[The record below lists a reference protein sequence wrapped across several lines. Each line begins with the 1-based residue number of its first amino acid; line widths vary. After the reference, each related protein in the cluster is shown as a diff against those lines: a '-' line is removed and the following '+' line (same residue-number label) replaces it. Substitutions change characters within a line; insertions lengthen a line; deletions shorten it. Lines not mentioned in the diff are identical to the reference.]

1 MFGNCYLRICLSSTS
16 LVSLTFMDHSPPRS
30 SSVTVADVARKAGV
44 SKATAARVLGG
55 YGTVSDRTRE
65 AVTAAARVLDYRP
78 NELARSMT
86 TGRSGTI
93 GVVVGDIENPF
104 FSLAMRGITDVA
116 RQAGFTVI
124 LINSGENVDAEK
136 AAVRTLLSKRV
147 DGLIVS
153 PAKESDVDHLQ
164 EVARSG
170 RPLALLDRG
179 SAALDV
185 DTVIADDRHA
195 AEGITRR
202 LVERGHRRIAYLTAC
217 DTPDH
222 RFRTPTDINTG
233 SVRRRIEGF
242 LGVCREA
249 GFERMED
256 WVHVGAVTP
265 EHAHRIATVMLKSS
279 QRPTAI
285 IASDSVIGLSVF
297 KVCREL
303 GLAIP
308 NDLSL
313 VSFHDADWTSVTT
326 PPVTVVRQP
335 VYGLGEAA
343 TKLLVERLNG
353 KTAEATRVVLKTEVV
368 ERASVAAAP
377 A

>member
-1 MFGNCYLRICLSSTS
+1 
-16 LVSLTFMDHSPPRS
+16 MDQSPPRNT
-30 SSVTVADVARKAGV
+30 SVTVADVAHMAGV

-55 YGTVSDRTRE
+55 YGTVSDRVRE
-65 AVTAAARVLDYRP
+65 AVTAAARALDYRP

-104 FSLAMRGITDVA
+104 FSLAVRGITDVA

-124 LINSGENVDAEK
+124 LINSGEDVAAEK
-136 AAVRTLLSKRV
+136 AAIRTLLAKRV

-153 PAKESDVDHLQ
+153 PAKESDVEHLR
-164 EVARSG
+164 EASRSG
-170 RPLALLDRG
+170 LPLALLDRG
-179 SAALDV
+179 SDELEV

-195 AEGITRR
+195 AEAVTRR
-202 LVERGHRRIAYLTAC
+202 LISLGHRKIAYLTAC

-222 RFRTPTDINTG
+222 HFRTAKDINTG

-242 LGVCREA
+242 LGACRDA
-249 GFERMED
+249 DLTGMEQ
-256 WVHVGAVTP
+256 WVHVGAITP
-265 EHAHRIATVMLKSS
+265 EHTHRIVTAMLQSG
-279 QRPTAI
+279 QRPTAV
-285 IASDSVIGLSVF
+285 IASDSVIGLDVF

-303 GLAIP
+303 GLGVP
-308 NDLSL
+308 HDLSL

-335 VYGLGEAA
+335 VYGLGETVA
-343 TKLLVERLNG
+343 KLLVERLNG
-353 KTAEATRVVLKTEVV
+353 AIQDARKVVLKTEIV
-368 ERASVAAAP
+368 ERASTGVP
-377 A
+377 LQGEL

>member
-1 MFGNCYLRICLSSTS
+1 
-16 LVSLTFMDHSPPRS
+16 MDQSPPRNT
-30 SSVTVADVARKAGV
+30 SVTVADVAHMAGV

-55 YGTVSDRTRE
+55 YGTVSDRVRE
-65 AVTAAARVLDYRP
+65 AVTAAARALDYRP

-104 FSLAMRGITDVA
+104 FSLAVRGITDVA

-124 LINSGENVDAEK
+124 LINSGEDVAAEK
-136 AAVRTLLSKRV
+136 AAIRTLLAKRV

-153 PAKESDVDHLQ
+153 PAKESDVEHLR
-164 EVARSG
+164 EASRSG
-170 RPLALLDRG
+170 LPLALLDRG
-179 SAALDV
+179 SDELEV

-195 AEGITRR
+195 AEAVTRR
-202 LVERGHRRIAYLTAC
+202 LISLGHRKIAYLTAC

-222 RFRTPTDINTG
+222 RFRTAKDINTG

-242 LGVCREA
+242 LGACRDA
-249 GFERMED
+249 GLTGMEQ
-256 WVHVGAVTP
+256 WVHVGAITP
-265 EHAHRIATVMLKSS
+265 EHTHRIVTAMLQSG
-279 QRPTAI
+279 QRPTAV
-285 IASDSVIGLSVF
+285 IASDSVIGLDVF

-303 GLAIP
+303 GLGVP
-308 NDLSL
+308 HDLSL

-335 VYGLGEAA
+335 VYGLGETVA
-343 TKLLVERLNG
+343 KLLVERLNG
-353 KTAEATRVVLKTEVV
+353 AIQDARKVVLKTEIV
-368 ERASVAAAP
+368 ERASTGVP
-377 A
+377 LQGEL

>member
-1 MFGNCYLRICLSSTS
+1 
-16 LVSLTFMDHSPPRS
+16 MDQSQS
-30 SSVTVADVARKAGV
+30 QNTSVTVADVARKAGV

-55 YGTVSDRTRE
+55 YGTVSERVRE
-65 AVTAAARVLDYRP
+65 AVTAAARSLDYRP

-104 FSLAMRGITDVA
+104 FSLAVRGITDVA

-124 LINSGENVDAEK
+124 LINSGEDAEIEK
-136 AAVRTLLSKRV
+136 AAIRTLLAKRV

-153 PAKESDVDHLQ
+153 PAKESDVGHLR
-164 EVARSG
+164 EATGSG

-179 SAALDV
+179 SEFLDV

-195 AEGITRR
+195 AEDVTRQ
-202 LVERGHRRIAYLTAC
+202 LIARGHRRIAYLTAC

-222 RFRTPTDINTG
+222 LFRTPADINTG

-242 LGVCREA
+242 LGTCGEA
-249 GFERMED
+249 GLTETES
-256 WVHVGAVTP
+256 WVHMGAVTP
-265 EHAHRIATVMLKSS
+265 EETRRIATQILEAKN
-279 QRPTAI
+279 RPTAI
-285 IASDSVIGLSVF
+285 IASDSVIGLEVF
-297 KVCREL
+297 KVCRGL
-303 GLAIP
+303 GLRIP
-308 NDLSL
+308 HDLSL

-335 VYGLGEAA
+335 VYRLGETAA
-343 TKLLVERLNG
+343 KLLVERLNG
-353 KTAEATRVVLKTEVV
+353 HRTEAVRVVLRTEVV
-368 ERASVAAAP
+368 ERASVANAP

>member
-1 MFGNCYLRICLSSTS
+1 
-16 LVSLTFMDHSPPRS
+16 MDQSPPRNT
-30 SSVTVADVARKAGV
+30 SVTVADVAHKAGV

-55 YGTVSDRTRE
+55 YGTVSDRVRE
-65 AVTAAARVLDYRP
+65 AVTAAARALDYRP

-104 FSLAMRGITDVA
+104 FSLAVRGITDVA

-124 LINSGENVDAEK
+124 LINSGEDVATEK
-136 AAVRTLLSKRV
+136 AAIRTLLAKRV

-153 PAKESDVDHLQ
+153 PAKESDIEHLR
-164 EVARSG
+164 EAARSG
-170 RPLALLDRG
+170 LPLALLDRG
-179 SAALDV
+179 SDALDV

-202 LVERGHRRIAYLTAC
+202 LVSLGHHRIAYLTAC

-222 RFRTPTDINTG
+222 RFHAAGDINTG

-249 GFERMED
+249 GLIGMED
-256 WVHVGAVTP
+256 WVHVGAATP
-265 EHAHRIATVMLKSS
+265 EQTHRIVTAMLQSA

-285 IASDSVIGLSVF
+285 IASDSVIGLEVF
-297 KVCREL
+297 KVCRDL
-303 GLAIP
+303 GLSIP
-308 NDLSL
+308 DDLSL

-343 TKLLVERLNG
+343 AKLLVARLNG
-353 KTAEATRVVLKTEVV
+353 RAGAANRIVLHTEVV
-368 ERASVAAAP
+368 DRASIADAP
-377 A
+377 V

>member
-1 MFGNCYLRICLSSTS
+1 
-16 LVSLTFMDHSPPRS
+16 MDQSPTANT
-30 SSVTVADVARKAGV
+30 SVTVADVAHKAGV

-55 YGTVSDRTRE
+55 YGTVSDRARE
-65 AVTAAARVLDYRP
+65 AVTAAARALDYRP

-116 RQAGFTVI
+116 RQTGFTVV
-124 LINSGENVDAEK
+124 LINSGEEIDTEK
-136 AAVRTLLSKRV
+136 AAIRTLLAKRV

-153 PAKESDVDHLQ
+153 PAKESDVGHLK
-164 EVARSG
+164 EATRSG
-170 RPLALLDRG
+170 RPLVLLDRG
-179 SAALDV
+179 SDALDV

-195 AEGITRR
+195 AEGITCR
-202 LVERGHRRIAYLTAC
+202 LIALGHRRIAYLTAC

-222 RFRTPTDINTG
+222 RFRTPADINTG

-242 LGVCREA
+242 LGVCRDA
-249 GFERMED
+249 DLSGMED

-265 EHAHRIATVMLKSS
+265 EHTRRIVTAMLESS

-285 IASDSVIGLSVF
+285 IASDSVIGLEVF
-297 KVCREL
+297 KVCRQL
-303 GLAIP
+303 GLGIP

-335 VYGLGEAA
+335 VYRLGETAA
-343 TKLLVERLNG
+343 RLLVDRLNG
-353 KTAEATRVVLKTEVV
+353 KGAQASRVVLQTEVI
-368 ERASVAAAP
+368 ERASVTEAP

>member
-1 MFGNCYLRICLSSTS
+1 
-16 LVSLTFMDHSPPRS
+16 MDQNPPRNT
-30 SSVTVADVARKAGV
+30 SVTVADVAHKAGV

-55 YGTVSDRTRE
+55 YGTVSDRVRE
-65 AVTAAARVLDYRP
+65 AVNAAARALDYRP

-104 FSLAMRGITDVA
+104 FSLAVRGITDVA

-124 LINSGENVDAEK
+124 LINSGEDVATEK
-136 AAVRTLLSKRV
+136 AAIRTLLAKRV

-153 PAKESDVDHLQ
+153 PAKESDVEHLR
-164 EVARSG
+164 EASRSG
-170 RPLALLDRG
+170 LPLALLDRG
-179 SAALDV
+179 SDALDV

-202 LVERGHRRIAYLTAC
+202 LVSLGHHRIAYLTAC

-222 RFRTPTDINTG
+222 RFHAAGDINTG

-249 GFERMED
+249 GLIGMED
-256 WVHVGAVTP
+256 WVHVGAATP
-265 EHAHRIATVMLKSS
+265 EQTHRIVTAMLQSAR
-279 QRPTAI
+279 RPTAI
-285 IASDSVIGLSVF
+285 IASDSVIGLEVF
-297 KVCREL
+297 KVCRDL
-303 GLAIP
+303 GLGIP
-308 NDLSL
+308 DDLSL

-343 TKLLVERLNG
+343 AKLLVERLNG
-353 KTAEATRVVLKTEVV
+353 QSQTSRKVVLKTEIV
-368 ERASVAAAP
+368 ERASIREAC
-377 A
+377 

>member
-1 MFGNCYLRICLSSTS
+1 
-16 LVSLTFMDHSPPRS
+16 MDQNPPHS

-55 YGTVSDRTRE
+55 YGTVSDRVRD
-65 AVTAAARVLDYRP
+65 AVTAAARSLDYQP

-116 RQAGFTVI
+116 RQTGFTVV
-124 LINSGENVDAEK
+124 LINSGEDVDTEK
-136 AAVRTLLSKRV
+136 AAIRTLLAKRV

-153 PAKESDVDHLQ
+153 PANESDADHLR
-164 EVARSG
+164 EAARSG
-170 RPLALLDRG
+170 RPLVLLDRG
-179 SAALDV
+179 SETLNI

-195 AEGITRR
+195 AEDITRR
-202 LVERGHRRIAYLTAC
+202 LIALGHRRIAYLTAC

-222 RFRTPTDINTG
+222 RFRAPADINTG

-242 LGVCREA
+242 LSVCREA
-249 GFERMED
+249 GLEGMGE
-256 WVHVGAVTP
+256 WVRVGAGTP
-265 EHAHRIATVMLKSS
+265 EHTHRIVTAMLKSS
-279 QRPTAI
+279 ERPTAI
-285 IASDSVIGLSVF
+285 IASDSVIGLEVF
-297 KVCREL
+297 KVRREL
-303 GLAIP
+303 GLSIP
-308 NDLSL
+308 DDLSL

-335 VYGLGEAA
+335 VYRLGETAA
-343 TKLLVERLNG
+343 KLLVERLNG
-353 KTAEATRVVLKTEVV
+353 NRAEASRIVLQTEVV
-368 ERASVAAAP
+368 ERASVAKAP

>member
-1 MFGNCYLRICLSSTS
+1 
-16 LVSLTFMDHSPPRS
+16 MDQSPPRNT
-30 SSVTVADVARKAGV
+30 SVTVADVAHKAGV

-55 YGTVSDRTRE
+55 YGTVSDRVRE
-65 AVTAAARVLDYRP
+65 AVTAAARALDYRP

-104 FSLAMRGITDVA
+104 FSLAVRGITDVA

-124 LINSGENVDAEK
+124 LINSGEDVAAEK
-136 AAVRTLLSKRV
+136 AAIRTLLAKRV

-153 PAKESDVDHLQ
+153 PAKESDVEHLR
-164 EVARSG
+164 EAFRSG
-170 RPLALLDRG
+170 LPLALLDRG
-179 SAALDV
+179 SDELDV

-195 AEGITRR
+195 AEAVTCR
-202 LVERGHRRIAYLTAC
+202 LLSLGHRNIAYLTAC

-222 RFRTPTDINTG
+222 RFRTAKDINTG

-242 LGVCREA
+242 LGACRDA
-249 GFERMED
+249 GLTGMEQ
-256 WVHVGAVTP
+256 WIHVGAVTP
-265 EHAHRIATVMLKSS
+265 EHTQRIAKGMLQSAL
-279 QRPTAI
+279 RPTAL
-285 IASDSVIGLSVF
+285 IASDSVIGLEVF

-303 GLAIP
+303 GLSVP
-308 NDLSL
+308 HDLSL

-335 VYGLGEAA
+335 VYGLGETVA
-343 TKLLVERLNG
+343 KLLVERLNG
-353 KTAEATRVVLKTEVV
+353 ERQDARKVVLKTEIV
-368 ERASVAAAP
+368 ERASTGEP
-377 A
+377 IQGER

>member
-1 MFGNCYLRICLSSTS
+1 
-16 LVSLTFMDHSPPRS
+16 MDRNPSRPT
-30 SSVTVADVARKAGV
+30 SVTVADVARRAGV

-55 YGTVSDRTRE
+55 YGPVSDRVRE
-65 AVTAAARVLDYRP
+65 AVTAAARALDYRP

-104 FSLAMRGITDVA
+104 FSLAVRGIADVA

-124 LINSGENVDAEK
+124 LINSGEDVGTEK
-136 AAVRTLLSKRV
+136 AAIRTLLAKRV

-153 PAKESDVDHLQ
+153 PAKESELDHLQ
-164 EVARSG
+164 EAARSG

-179 SAALDV
+179 SETLDV
-185 DTVIADDRHA
+185 DTVIADDRDA
-195 AEGITRR
+195 AEGVTRR
-202 LVERGHRRIAYLTAC
+202 LLALGHRRIAYLTAC

-222 RFRTPTDINTG
+222 LFRTPADINTG

-242 LGVCREA
+242 LAVCREA
-249 GFERMED
+249 SLGDMER
-256 WVHVGAVTP
+256 WVHVGASSP
-265 EHAHRIATVMLKSS
+265 EHTRRIATNMLRASV
-279 QRPTAI
+279 RPTAI
-285 IASDSVIGLSVF
+285 IASDSLIGLEVF
-297 KVCREL
+297 KASRAI

-308 NDLSL
+308 SDLSL
-313 VSFHDADWTSVTT
+313 VSFHDADWTSVTS

-335 VYGLGEAA
+335 VYRLGERAA
-343 TKLLVERLNG
+343 QLLVERLNG
-353 KTAEATRVVLKTEVV
+353 NDIEARRVVLQTEIV
-368 ERASVAAAP
+368 ERASVAEAP

>member
-1 MFGNCYLRICLSSTS
+1 
-16 LVSLTFMDHSPPRS
+16 MDQSPPRNT
-30 SSVTVADVARKAGV
+30 SVTVADVAHKAGV

-55 YGTVSDRTRE
+55 YGTVSDRLRE
-65 AVTAAARVLDYRP
+65 VVTAAARALDYRP

-104 FSLAMRGITDVA
+104 FSLAVRGITDVA

-124 LINSGENVDAEK
+124 LINSGEDVAAEK
-136 AAVRTLLSKRV
+136 AAIKTLLAKRV

-153 PAKESDVDHLQ
+153 PAKESEVEHLR
-164 EVARSG
+164 EASRSG
-170 RPLALLDRG
+170 LPLALLDRG
-179 SAALDV
+179 SDTLDV

-202 LVERGHRRIAYLTAC
+202 LVSLGHRRIAYLTAC

-222 RFRTPTDINTG
+222 RFHTADDINTG

-249 GFERMED
+249 GLAEMED

-265 EHAHRIATVMLKSS
+265 EHTRRIVTAMLQST

-285 IASDSVIGLSVF
+285 IASDSVIGLEVF
-297 KVCREL
+297 KVHREF
-303 GLAIP
+303 GLSIP
-308 NDLSL
+308 EDLSL

-335 VYGLGEAA
+335 VYGLGETAA
-343 TKLLVERLNG
+343 KLLVARLNG
-353 KTAEATRVVLKTEVV
+353 NGGEANRIVLRTEVV
-368 ERASVAAAP
+368 DRASVADAP

>member
-1 MFGNCYLRICLSSTS
+1 
-16 LVSLTFMDHSPPRS
+16 MDQSPPRNT
-30 SSVTVADVARKAGV
+30 SVTVADVAHKAGV
-44 SKATAARVLGG
+44 SKATAARVLGN
-55 YGTVSDRTRE
+55 YGTVSNRVRE
-65 AVTAAARVLDYRP
+65 AVTAAARALDYRP

-104 FSLAMRGITDVA
+104 FSLAVRGITDVA

-124 LINSGENVDAEK
+124 LINSGEDVATEK
-136 AAVRTLLSKRV
+136 AAIRTLLAKRV

-153 PAKESDVDHLQ
+153 PAKESDVEHLR
-164 EVARSG
+164 EAARSG
-170 RPLALLDRG
+170 LPLALLDRG
-179 SAALDV
+179 SDALDV

-202 LVERGHRRIAYLTAC
+202 LVSLGHHRIAYLTAC

-222 RFRTPTDINTG
+222 RFHAAEDINTG

-249 GFERMED
+249 GLIGMED
-256 WVHVGAVTP
+256 WVHVGAATP
-265 EHAHRIATVMLKSS
+265 EQTHRIVTAMLQSA

-285 IASDSVIGLSVF
+285 IASDSVIGLEVF
-297 KVCREL
+297 KVCRDL
-303 GLAIP
+303 GLSIP
-308 NDLSL
+308 DDLSL

-343 TKLLVERLNG
+343 AKLLVARLNG
-353 KTAEATRVVLKTEVV
+353 KAGAANRIVLHTEVV
-368 ERASVAAAP
+368 DRASIADAP
-377 A
+377 V